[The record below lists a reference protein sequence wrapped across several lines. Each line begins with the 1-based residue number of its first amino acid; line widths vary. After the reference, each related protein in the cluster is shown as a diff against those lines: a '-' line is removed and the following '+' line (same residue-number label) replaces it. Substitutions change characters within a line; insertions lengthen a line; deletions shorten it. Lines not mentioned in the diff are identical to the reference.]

1 MVKILFF
8 GDIVGRPGRRALS
21 RVCPMWRDEY
31 KPDVVIAN
39 VENLAHGKGVTPN
52 TIAELDSLGVDVYTS
67 GNHVFD
73 KKDQSEAVFKTHPNL
88 IRPENYEDVLPGQGY
103 CRFQK
108 NNQWYTVINL
118 GGQVFFEKQFTG
130 TIKNPF
136 LTVDEIL
143 NEVPQKGDIILVD
156 FHAEATSEK
165 VAMGWYL
172 NGRVTAMLGTHTH
185 VPTADHQIL
194 PRTPIL
200 NGRQNWEYATAYVTD
215 VGMTGP
221 KNSVIGV
228 KIDNALY
235 TFLEQGKF
243 KMEPEEEGEAVVNA
257 ILIEIEDN
265 RAVKVERVYKE
276 V

>member
-1 MVKILFF
+1 MAQVLPI
-8 GDIVGRPGRRALS
+8 
-21 RVCPMWRDEY
+21 WREEY
-31 KPDVVIAN
+31 KPDVVIVN

-52 TIAELDSLGVDVYTS
+52 TMAELDALGIDSFTS

-73 KKDQSEAVFKTHPNL
+73 KKEQSIECFRTHPNL
-88 IRPENYEDVLPGQGY
+88 IRPANYDDALPGQGY
-103 CRFQK
+103 YRFQK
-108 NNQWYTVINL
+108 HNLWYTVINL

-143 NEVPQKGDIILVD
+143 AEVPQKGDIILVD
-156 FHAEATSEK
+156 LHAEATSEK

-172 NGRVTAMLGTHTH
+172 NGRVTALVGTHTH

-194 PRTPIL
+194 PKD
-200 NGRQNWEYATAYVTD
+200 TAYVTD
-215 VGMTGP
+215 IGMTGP

-228 KIDNALY
+228 KIDNALNM
-235 TFLEQGKF
+235 FLEKDRF
-243 KMEPEEEGEAVVNA
+243 RMEPEEEGVAVVNA
-257 ILIEIEDN
+257 VLISIEDGK
-265 RAVKVERVYKE
+265 AVGVERVYKE